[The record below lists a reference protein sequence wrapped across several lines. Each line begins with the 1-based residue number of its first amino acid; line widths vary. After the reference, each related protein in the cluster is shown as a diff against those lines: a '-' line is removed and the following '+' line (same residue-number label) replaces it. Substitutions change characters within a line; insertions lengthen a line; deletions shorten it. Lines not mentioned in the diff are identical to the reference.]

1 MTLVGNLYD
10 DPVSVVSHGGQVCSH
25 DGCVL
30 LRSARVS
37 IPVFGNF
44 AANKLSKSLLLEN
57 DKSFALLQKKKV
69 HLISLGLV

>member
-1 MTLVGNLYD
+1 MTLFLWVAM
-10 DPVSVVSHGGQVCSH
+10 VVRCAVYSH

-44 AANKLSKSLLLEN
+44 AANKLTKSLLEN
-57 DKSFALLQKKKV
+57 DKSFVSLQKQNKKV
-69 HLISLGLV
+69 QSIPLGLV